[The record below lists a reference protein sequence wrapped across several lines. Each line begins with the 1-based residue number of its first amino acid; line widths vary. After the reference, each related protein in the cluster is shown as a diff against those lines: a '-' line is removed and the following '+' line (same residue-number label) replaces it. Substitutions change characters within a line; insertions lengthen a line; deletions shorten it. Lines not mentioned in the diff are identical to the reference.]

1 MQLKGERE
9 REREREERERVYRKL
24 YTLSIEMVVSG
35 PKGVRYI
42 YLMINIIHLL
52 YSQKFSLV
60 INFTEPSNLAL
71 QKGLNFHPRGKD
83 HQRLYA
89 IINTGQK
96 KLLGKKF
103 THKSNFVQLEMCV
116 FMHMPSK
123 AVQSCAK
130 LCSTCYIDSML
141 KYQFV

>member
-1 MQLKGERE
+1 
-9 REREREERERVYRKL
+9 
-24 YTLSIEMVVSG
+24 MVVSG

-60 INFTEPSNLAL
+60 INFAEPSNLAL
-71 QKGLNFHPRGKD
+71 QKGVNFRPCGKD
-83 HQRLYA
+83 HHMLYA
-89 IINTGQK
+89 IINVGQK
-96 KLLGKKF
+96 KLLRIKCI
-103 THKSNFVQLEMCV
+103 HKSNFVQLELCL
-116 FMHMPSK
+116 H
-123 AVQSCAK
+123 AYAIDSCAK